1 MVEFPTLLRGAPNSR
16 TLHTAQGP
24 PRCLHCSHAK
34 ARGQRRERTRG
45 KSLATAAGQQL
56 MSWLFMAQQLV
67 PQLLI
72 ARLPMAQLPMAKL
85 LVTQLCQ
92 HLVVPCP
99 LVRLESCH

>member
-1 MVEFPTLLRGAPNSR
+1 
-16 TLHTAQGP
+16 
-24 PRCLHCSHAK
+24 
-34 ARGQRRERTRG
+34 
-45 KSLATAAGQQL
+45 

-72 ARLPMAQLPMAKL
+72 AWLPMAQLPMAKL

-92 HLVVPCP
+92 HLVVPCA